1 MIDCVKDFFSKQ
13 GCIFAICNDG
23 IEEDPIDL
31 YMKKANIQRSKYLSK
46 KLEGNKCQRFIKE
59 TNLETFSNILEES
72 VMPTHIQYKV
82 IQVLSDI
89 REVYTS
95 FCGLN
100 LDPNHKVVTRNFRN
114 SWQATHEEPQMK

>member
-1 MIDCVKDFFSKQ
+1 M
-13 GCIFAICNDG
+13 
-23 IEEDPIDL
+23 PT
-31 YMKKANIQRSKYLSK
+31 
-46 KLEGNKCQRFIKE
+46 FIKE

-72 VMPTHIQYKV
+72 VMPTHIQHKV